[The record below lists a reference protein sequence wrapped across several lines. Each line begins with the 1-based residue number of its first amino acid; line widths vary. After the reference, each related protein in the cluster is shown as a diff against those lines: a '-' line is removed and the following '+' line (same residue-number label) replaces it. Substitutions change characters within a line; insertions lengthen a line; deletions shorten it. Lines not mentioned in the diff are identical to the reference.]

1 MMLGIDLIFGDG
13 GDGGNLRKADELGS
27 KEFVAGWWNNDDEE
41 WGIMIAMDLRMGILL
56 SRIVAAK
63 ILDGF
68 EKMIMDLRLSC
79 N

>member
-1 MMLGIDLIFGDG
+1 
-13 GDGGNLRKADELGS
+13 
-27 KEFVAGWWNNDDEE
+27 
-41 WGIMIAMDLRMGILL
+41 MIAMDLRMGILL